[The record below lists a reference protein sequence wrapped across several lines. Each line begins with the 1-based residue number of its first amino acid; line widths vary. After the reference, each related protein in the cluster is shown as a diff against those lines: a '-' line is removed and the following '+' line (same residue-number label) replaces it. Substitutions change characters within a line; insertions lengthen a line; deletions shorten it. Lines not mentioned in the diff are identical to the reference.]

1 MKKIFRKFNGK
12 LVITI
17 LLLVFCVI
25 LGILVLIY
33 LLNRDTTPPEISLET
48 ESVQLTETEV
58 SEVLEKDYSCL
69 LSGVTASDKEDG
81 DLSGNVIVYSVNIY
95 ENNSY
100 AIANYRVLDSSNNM
114 AVKQRLVYLKTPAQI
129 YNDVLAAVGSEAANI
144 INEELNGDNTGNE
157 DESGKPVIE
166 IENAVNLQL
175 GESFDLQQYLVTLE
189 DDKDSYETLLQNCRM
204 EGEYNLNSPG
214 VYPLAF
220 YVTDSDG
227 NESAPAVLIL
237 TVNINE
243 TIE

>member
-1 MKKIFRKFNGK
+1 M
-12 LVITI
+12 
-17 LLLVFCVI
+17 
-25 LGILVLIY
+25 
-33 LLNRDTTPPEISLET
+33 
-48 ESVQLTETEV
+48 
-58 SEVLEKDYSCL
+58 
-69 LSGVTASDKEDG
+69 
-81 DLSGNVIVYSVNIY
+81 
-95 ENNSY
+95 
-100 AIANYRVLDSSNNM
+100 
-114 AVKQRLVYLKTPAQI
+114 
-129 YNDVLAAVGSEAANI
+129 
-144 INEELNGDNTGNE
+144 NGDNTGNE